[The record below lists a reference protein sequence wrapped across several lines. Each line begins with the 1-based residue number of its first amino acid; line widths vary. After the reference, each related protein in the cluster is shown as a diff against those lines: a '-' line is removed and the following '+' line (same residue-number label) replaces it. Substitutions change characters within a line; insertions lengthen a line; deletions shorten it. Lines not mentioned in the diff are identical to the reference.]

1 MARQLDCPA
10 CGEDDDLHG
19 ERTDDGISITCGRC
33 GHAWLRDTTPT
44 CATCGGTDLVH
55 RPRPLTSFSRG
66 TQLSILGW
74 QNVPLCV
81 ACDHEALQRSI
92 AAGAPLA
99 ADYQPAALA
108 ASTREA

>member
-10 CGEDDDLHG
+10 CDEEDNLQG
-19 ERTDDGISITCGRC
+19 RQTADGISITCGSC
-33 GHAWLRDTTPT
+33 GHVWLRDTTPT
-44 CATCGGTDLVH
+44 CDTCGSADLVY

-81 ACDHEALQRSI
+81 GCDGEALRRSTE
-92 AAGAPLA
+92 AGAPLP
-99 ADYQPAALA
+99 ADYRPAAISA
-108 ASTREA
+108 PASPD